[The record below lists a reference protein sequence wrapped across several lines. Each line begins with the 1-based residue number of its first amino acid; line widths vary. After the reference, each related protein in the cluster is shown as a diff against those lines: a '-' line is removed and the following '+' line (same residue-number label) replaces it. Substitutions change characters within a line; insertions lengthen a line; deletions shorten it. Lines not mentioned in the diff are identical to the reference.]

1 MERGIESVTF
11 PETLTKINQEAF
23 IWNRLTEVTLPNS
36 LLSIGERAFEGNN

>member
-1 MERGIESVTF
+1 MIEFVTF
-11 PETLTKINQEAF
+11 PETLIKIQEGAF